1 MATYKILQPLKLK
14 TGFIVLDGEDELTQ
28 DLVKEGVL
36 VEVDEK
42 KAPEK
47 KLEKPVKPVRSKG

>member
-28 DLVKEGVL
+28 ELVKERVL
-36 VEVDEK
+36 IEVDEK

-47 KLEKPVKPVRSKG
+47 KLEKPVKSVKSKG

>member
-47 KLEKPVKPVRSKG
+47 KPVKPVKSVKSKG